1 MMVVFT
7 DDLICAMRSRY
18 GLAAGAL
25 PHGRLAELL
34 GDRQQLA
41 ERAVLLLLVLDVV
54 VDEVG
59 LQDRV
64 VGLEADVGLGA
75 AVELGDLAQALAR
88 LGPVVVAQRDDR
100 RRVLEVGR
108 RGRS

>member
-7 DDLICAMRSRY
+7 DDLIWAMRARY
-18 GLAAGAL
+18 GLAAGRLAA
-25 PHGRLAELL
+25 GRLAELV
-34 GDRQQLA
+34 GDGQQLA

-64 VGLEADVGLGA
+64 VGLEADV
-75 AVELGDLAQALAR
+75 R
-88 LGPVVVAQRDDR
+88 LGR
-100 RRVLEVGR
+100 RSTAR
-108 RGRS
+108 